1 MPFPDANPGPEHG
14 LPHDQGGAGVGR
26 GGGRHGAPPPG
37 EVDDDDD
44 YYEDNDDDD
53 KYHICSDS
61 RQAWPDL
68 QARVQEGRGA
78 AGGDT
83 SSTSRGTVETEI
95 FADVR

>member
-37 EVDDDDD
+37 ELDDSNDDKD
-44 YYEDNDDDD
+44 DDDD